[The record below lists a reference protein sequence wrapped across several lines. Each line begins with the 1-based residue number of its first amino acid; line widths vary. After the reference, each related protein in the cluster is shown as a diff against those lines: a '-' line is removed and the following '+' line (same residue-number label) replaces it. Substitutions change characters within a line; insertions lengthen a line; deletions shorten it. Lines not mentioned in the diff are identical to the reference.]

1 MGLPFNPDFNS
12 GGQAGRGPNQI
23 TARGRQ
29 RFSTSIAYVH
39 PALRCPNLT
48 MTTGARMTR
57 VLIERGRAVGVEYVQ
72 QGRLKRLMAQ
82 GKVILSAGA
91 IATPRLMML
100 SGVGPAA
107 DLIQHGIAAQVDL
120 PGVGQN
126 LQDHIERYRGSIS

>member
-1 MGLPFNPDFNS
+1 M
-12 GGQAGRGPNQI
+12 A
-23 TARGRQ
+23 
-29 RFSTSIAYVH
+29 SIAYVH

-72 QGRLKRLMAQ
+72 QGRQ

-91 IATPRLMML
+91 IATPRLMIL